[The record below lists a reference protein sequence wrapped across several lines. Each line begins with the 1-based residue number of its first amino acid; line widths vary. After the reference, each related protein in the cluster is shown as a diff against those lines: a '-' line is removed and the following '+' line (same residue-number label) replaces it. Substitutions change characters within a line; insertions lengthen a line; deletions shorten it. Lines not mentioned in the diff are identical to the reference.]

1 MSPSAAPTSRKT
13 CPKCGQAFG
22 GSALYCPNDGTALET
37 PVVGS
42 EAEVDPYLGTTIA
55 GDVQIRA
62 LAGSGAMGNVYRAH
76 QMSMERDVAVKILRP
91 EVSGNAQVVQRFHRE
106 AKIASKLQHPHV
118 VEIYFTGQLPD
129 GALFIVME
137 FLEGQSLASALDAS
151 GGAIPIERAVSIALQ
166 ICDAVGEGH
175 ARGIVHRDLKPE
187 NVMLVRRGENQD
199 FAKVLDFGIAKASLH
214 DQSHQTQA
222 GLIFGT
228 AKYISPE
235 GAAGHGVGA
244 PGDVYAIATIVYQML
259 AGVTPF
265 DGEATVGILL
275 KHIHDPPPELRSHPR
290 AAQVPDP
297 IARLVMENLAK
308 DPALRAPNG
317 RAFGAALA
325 TAAHSAD
332 VAAPRLSYA
341 ALGVMAPSVVPVPSR
356 MAVAPT
362 LDDSAGV
369 VAPIVRNSTEPF
381 VPPTT
386 SSAPPERRS
395 EPARPSSE
403 PPAARPAER
412 PHPGRTWLL
421 VLLAFLLG
429 GALVG
434 LGLQFFHGRADAE
447 RAAYVAK
454 TRHALADSRYVSPP
468 GDNVRDLVVAGLRR
482 WPSDPDLLQLR
493 STASIELVTRS
504 MVEEKAGDVA
514 GARELARQATELDPT
529 DHIAALRLKDCDDTL
544 KLASSDAGAA
554 SGPAR
559 VVFDAEPATVAPGQR
574 VEITARV
581 LPGSLGPKAKASGA
595 KLTLYDHLD
604 PKNGTPMTITESSPL
619 HYKGTWSPPRA
630 GNYDLVFT
638 VTVDTT
644 NLRAQ
649 REVGVVGA
657 E

>member
-1 MSPSAAPTSRKT
+1 MIAT
-13 CPKCGQAFG
+13 
-22 GSALYCPNDGTALET
+22 DGRFILDRIKRHHRLPDDA
-37 PVVGS
+37 VVGTFRTGCRIT
-42 EAEVDPYLGTTIA
+42 GTKS
-55 GDVQIRA
+55 
-62 LAGSGAMGNVYRAH
+62 AGSDR
-76 QMSMERDVAVKILRP
+76 
-91 EVSGNAQVVQRFHRE
+91 
-106 AKIASKLQHPHV
+106 
-118 VEIYFTGQLPD
+118 
-129 GALFIVME
+129 
-137 FLEGQSLASALDAS
+137 
-151 GGAIPIERAVSIALQ
+151 
-166 ICDAVGEGH
+166 
-175 ARGIVHRDLKPE
+175 
-187 NVMLVRRGENQD
+187 
-199 FAKVLDFGIAKASLH
+199 
-214 DQSHQTQA
+214 
-222 GLIFGT
+222 LIFGT

-235 GAAGHGVGA
+235 GAAGHGVAA
-244 PGDVYAIATIVYQML
+244 PGDVYAIATMVYQML

-275 KHIHDPPPELRSHPR
+275 KHIHDPPPELRSHPH
-290 AAQVPDP
+290 AAYVPDA
-297 IARLVMENLAK
+297 IARIVMENLAK
-308 DPALRAPNG
+308 DPSLRAPNG

-341 ALGVMAPSVVPVPSR
+341 ALGVMAPSMVPVPSR
-356 MAVAPT
+356 IAVAPT

-369 VAPIVRNSTEPF
+369 VAPTIARNSTEPL
-381 VPPTT
+381 VPIT
-386 SSAPPERRS
+386 SSSP
-395 EPARPSSE
+395 
-403 PPAARPAER
+403 PAER
-412 PHPGRTWLL
+412 ASAAPRSGAPAGPDRQTTHAGRTWLL

-434 LGLQFFHGRADAE
+434 LGLQFAHGRADAE

-468 GDNVRDLVVAGLRR
+468 GDNVRDLVVKGLER
-482 WPSDPDLLQLR
+482 WPADPDLLQLR

-544 KLASSDAGAA
+544 KLSASDAGAA
-554 SGPAR
+554 SGPPR

-581 LPGSLGPKAKASGA
+581 VPGALGPKAKATGA

-604 PKNGTPMTITESSPL
+604 PKNGTPMTLTEVSAL

-638 VTVDTT
+638 VAVDAT